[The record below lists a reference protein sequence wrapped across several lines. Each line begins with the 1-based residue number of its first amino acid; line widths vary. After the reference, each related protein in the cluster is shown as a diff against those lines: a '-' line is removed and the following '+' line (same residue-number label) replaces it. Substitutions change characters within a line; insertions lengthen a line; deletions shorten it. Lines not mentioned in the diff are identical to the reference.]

1 MMQKVQKDYDNE
13 LSGALFTNFKKET
26 DSQPDYR
33 GSCTINGIE
42 YWISGWI
49 KKPKAGGKN
58 FLSLSFQIK
67 PDIVARA
74 DAPAKFVPSIGDDL
88 IPF

>member
-1 MMQKVQKDYDNE
+1 MAEFDNE
-13 LSGALFTNFKKET
+13 LSGALFTNAKKTT
-26 DSQPDYR
+26 DNHPDYN
-33 GSCTINGIE
+33 GNCTIDGVE

-58 FLSLSFQIK
+58 FLSLAFKVKEPMQPPKQASRPQ
-67 PDIVARA
+67 
-74 DAPAKFVPSIGDDL
+74 VPLTSISDDD

>member
-1 MMQKVQKDYDNE
+1 MPEFDNE
-13 LSGALFTNFKKET
+13 LTGALFTNHKKQT
-26 DSQPDYR
+26 DNQPDYN
-33 GSCTINGIE
+33 GSCTINGLE

-58 FLSLSFQIK
+58 FLSLSFK
-67 PDIVARA
+67 AKDDAKAAPHAR
-74 DAPAKFVPSIGDDL
+74 VTVTDDD